1 MGLVGFSPKLSS
13 FLLPSQ
19 MINAD
24 CAFNTLLNRQQIVS
38 NRGRISIKA
47 FLWKINSSD
56 VFGGEKTKSP
66 NKEVHNDTAA
76 F

>member
-19 MINAD
+19 MIDAD
-24 CAFNTLLNRQQIVS
+24 CAFNTLLNRQQIVF

-56 VFGGEKTKSP
+56 VFGGEKKST